1 MKVKS
6 KMKQGQEIFLIWA
19 KMENELSAAWGD
31 QEMKVLQIWKSF
43 KYWDKAEN
51 DLLHFWLL
59 ASVDLVLNLDIVLT
73 ATDRELV
80 HCVTE
85 VHLSYYNLIDWL
97 IEVYLSYYN
106 SIAWRRNFLNYS
118 NYSRKLFE
126 NIKNCVERYLKVK
139 RTHRIIWKSKID
151 WGESCVKV
159 QKNSMRVDWRGTGFL
174 TLSKF
179 VVKLSCVSNLCWI
192 NGKRE
197 LTGLFTSWM
206 TLNLCAT
213 VNTLFLAIRLAPPT
227 YTRCPCK

>member
-6 KMKQGQEIFLIWA
+6 KMKQGQEIFLISA

-59 ASVDLVLNLDIVLT
+59 ASVDLVLNLDIVLP

-80 HCVTE
+80 HRVTE

-97 IEVYLSYYN
+97 IEVHLSYYN
-106 SIAWRRNFLNYS
+106 SIDWRRNFLNYS

-139 RTHRIIWKSKID
+139 GTEFTEFF
-151 WGESCVKV
+151 ES
-159 QKNSMRVDWRGTGFL
+159 QK
-174 TLSKF
+174 
-179 VVKLSCVSNLCWI
+179 
-192 NGKRE
+192 
-197 LTGLFTSWM
+197 
-206 TLNLCAT
+206 
-213 VNTLFLAIRLAPPT
+213 
-227 YTRCPCK
+227 

>member
-19 KMENELSAAWGD
+19 KMENELSVAWGD

-59 ASVDLVLNLDIVLT
+59 ASVDLVLNLDIVLP

-80 HCVTE
+80 HRVTE
-85 VHLSYYNLIDWL
+85 VHLSYYNLID
-97 IEVYLSYYN
+97 
-106 SIAWRRNFLNYS
+106 WRRNFLNYS

-139 RTHRIIWKSKID
+139 RIHRIIWKSKID

-159 QKNSMRVDWRGTGFL
+159 QKNSIRVDW
-174 TLSKF
+174 
-179 VVKLSCVSNLCWI
+179 
-192 NGKRE
+192 KR
-197 LTGLFTSWM
+197 TGLWKLFKLWV
-206 TLNLCAT
+206 NLLWSFH
-213 VNTLFLAIRLAPPT
+213 VFPT
-227 YTRCPCK
+227 FVE